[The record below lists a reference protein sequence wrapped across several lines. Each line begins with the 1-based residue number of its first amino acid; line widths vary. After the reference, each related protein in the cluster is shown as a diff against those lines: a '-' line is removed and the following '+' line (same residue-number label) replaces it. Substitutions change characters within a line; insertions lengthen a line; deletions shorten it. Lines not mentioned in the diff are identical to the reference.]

1 MYICH
6 KLFNLIRRAFIRILM
21 AVFVTILIP
30 QTNSASKETPVAT
43 KATLLV
49 LDNCDSD
56 NDHKTP
62 PFGDAVFLLNSR
74 GELVRE
80 IHKLTIDWNFVGSGS
95 RAISASEDGRLF
107 AVCENVANK
116 LTVYETATCR
126 ELWSLSGEIES
137 AVFANGLV
145 YALNRENIFAI
156 DNTGTIVKHSRI
168 GGLDIAVDPSHDCL
182 WIVGLDV
189 KKCNLDLQMIMTV
202 DPIKEAGGAFS
213 VDVNPDGS
221 IWIAE
226 RHIPQVNGS
235 QNRLLKISP
244 DGSILK
250 TIGLNLSPRRVRV
263 DGSDGSVWTTGT
275 SRDFSKVGDDWPETL
290 AELNELIESETH
302 THKYDSEGKLLLNIA
317 QGGYSID
324 LDPSDGSVWIAGRK
338 KIWHY
343 SSTGTNLA
351 TYEDVSDSQ
360 KWLAV
365 VPEESEGNHRYELKP
380 RKIEARNPTSLK
392 TSGAKYRTLQAI
404 D

>member
-1 MYICH
+1 MCTCH
-6 KLFNLIRRAFIRILM
+6 KLFNLIRPAFIHILM

-30 QTNSASKETPVAT
+30 QTNSASKETPVAS

-56 NDHKTP
+56 NEHKTP

-80 IHKLTIDWNFVGSGS
+80 IHKLTIDWNFGGS

-145 YALNRENIFAI
+145 YALNRENVFAI

-168 GGLDIAVDPSHDCL
+168 GGLDIVVDPNHDCL

-189 KKCNLDLQMIMTV
+189 KKCNLDLQLDFKVKLTLDIT
-202 DPIKEAGGAFS
+202 ETGAFS

-221 IWIAE
+221 IWVTE
-226 RHIPQVNGS
+226 QNVYEKYGRT
-235 QNRLLKISP
+235 NRLVKRSP

-250 TIGLNLSPRRVRV
+250 TVDLNFSPLCVHMG
-263 DGSDGSVWTTGT
+263 GSDGSVWTTGV
-275 SRDFSKVGDDWPETL
+275 RRRRNFPKFDNDWPETL
-290 AELNELIESETH
+290 AELNDLIEIKTH
-302 THKYDSEGKLLLNIA
+302 THKYDSEGKLLLNIT

-365 VPEESEGNHRYELKP
+365 VPE
-380 RKIEARNPTSLK
+380 
-392 TSGAKYRTLQAI
+392 
-404 D
+404 

>member
-1 MYICH
+1 MCTCH
-6 KLFNLIRRAFIRILM
+6 KLFNLIRPAFIRILM

-30 QTNSASKETPVAT
+30 QTNSASKETQVAT

-74 GELVRE
+74 GELVKE
-80 IHKLTIDWNFVGSGS
+80 IHKLTIDWNFGGS

-126 ELWSLSGEIES
+126 ELWSLSGEFES

-145 YALNRENIFAI
+145 YALNRENVFAI

-168 GGLDIAVDPSHDCL
+168 GGLSFAVDLTHNCL
-182 WIVGLDV
+182 WIVGLNI
-189 KKCNLDLQMIMTV
+189 KKCNLDLQIIMMV
-202 DPIKEAGGAFS
+202 DPIKGHGGVFS

-226 RHIPQVNGS
+226 QHIPEVNHS
-235 QNRLLKISP
+235 KNRLLKISP
-244 DGSILK
+244 QARILK
-250 TIGLNLSPRRVRV
+250 TVDLNFSPLCVHV
-263 DGSDGSVWTTGT
+263 GGSDGSVWITGT
-275 SRDFSKVGDDWPETL
+275 RRRRNFPKLDNDWPETL
-290 AELNELIESETH
+290 AELNDLIETETH

-324 LDPSDGSVWIAGRK
+324 LDPLDGSVWIAGRK

-380 RKIEARNPTSLK
+380 RKIEEPLLSQ
-392 TSGAKYRTLQAI
+392 G
-404 D
+404 

>member
-1 MYICH
+1 MCTCH
-6 KLFNLIRRAFIRILM
+6 KLFNLIRPAFIRILM

-56 NDHKTP
+56 NDHKTS

-80 IHKLTIDWNFVGSGS
+80 IQRLTIDWNFGGS

-107 AVCENVANK
+107 AVCENAANK

-126 ELWSLSGEIES
+126 ELWSLSGEFES

-145 YALNRENIFAI
+145 YALNRENVFAI

-168 GGLDIAVDPSHDCL
+168 GGFDIAVDTSGDCL
-182 WIVGLDV
+182 WIVGIDI
-189 KKCNLDLQMIMTV
+189 KKCDLDLQLDFKVKLTLDIT
-202 DPIKEAGGAFS
+202 ETGAFS

-221 IWIAE
+221 IWVAE
-226 RHIPQVNGS
+226 KNVYEEHGS
-235 QNRLLKISP
+235 TNRLVKRSP

-250 TIGLNLSPRRVRV
+250 IVDLDFSPIRVRI
-263 DGSDGSVWTTGT
+263 DRSDGSVWTTGV
-275 SRDFSKVGDDWPETL
+275 RRRRNFPKLDNDWPETL
-290 AELNELIESETH
+290 AELNHLIETETN
-302 THKYDSEGKLLLNIA
+302 THKYGSEGKLLLNIA

-324 LDPSDGSVWIAGRK
+324 LNNIS
-338 KIWHY
+338 
-343 SSTGTNLA
+343 
-351 TYEDVSDSQ
+351 
-360 KWLAV
+360 
-365 VPEESEGNHRYELKP
+365 
-380 RKIEARNPTSLK
+380 
-392 TSGAKYRTLQAI
+392 
-404 D
+404 